1 MPREPGPIQH
11 EAGPVPSHN
20 GLRLEENQCLPPPG
34 PETPQYHPEESVR
47 NGKSRMRMPPLQ
59 DSKLLAESEF
69 FQQEIAARTKE
80 SDNRNRQKPHKHN
93 MTPMLHGL
101 KPRRM
106 YLHLLVLKAD
116 RYFGE
121 RQHVSVQTTERYLGC
136 TQRFRNAVNDQIG
149 LENRTSRNLH
159 RFHPASRS

>member
-1 MPREPGPIQH
+1 
-11 EAGPVPSHN
+11 
-20 GLRLEENQCLPPPG
+20 
-34 PETPQYHPEESVR
+34 
-47 NGKSRMRMPPLQ
+47 
-59 DSKLLAESEF
+59 
-69 FQQEIAARTKE
+69 
-80 SDNRNRQKPHKHN
+80 
-93 MTPMLHGL
+93 MLHGL

-149 LENRTSRNLH
+149 LENRFYFMKKNHKEGEVLDHQRRADRVREIKVELERLMTRKI
-159 RFHPASRS
+159 A